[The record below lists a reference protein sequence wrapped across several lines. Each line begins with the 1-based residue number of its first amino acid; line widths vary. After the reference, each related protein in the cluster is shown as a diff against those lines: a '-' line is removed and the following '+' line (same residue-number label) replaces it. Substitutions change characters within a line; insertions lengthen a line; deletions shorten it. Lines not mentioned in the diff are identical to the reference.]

1 MPGCAGQALGTRRLR
16 LTWEIES
23 PFGAAARAPD
33 FSATLRAEMSVADAV
48 VVFQLVSHGQHN
60 DELSAGDFIQCAVP
74 RCLKGDDEL
83 APCVASVGATKE
95 G

>member
-1 MPGCAGQALGTRRLR
+1 
-16 LTWEIES
+16 
-23 PFGAAARAPD
+23 
-33 FSATLRAEMSVADAV
+33 MSVADAV

-83 APCVASVGATKE
+83 ALCVAGVGATKE